1 MIKHL
6 LFYIIIF
13 NAIIGCKSDKDSH
26 TFFGGKIINP
36 KTNHVILYAMDKV
49 IDTLFLDNNN
59 RFLGR
64 FKNIS
69 EGLYYFVHG
78 IENQYIYLEPK
89 DSLML
94 RLNTWDFDE
103 SLVFAGKGAERNN
116 ILIDCFLEDEKDNKV
131 FYKLNHLEPREFKEK
146 TDSILFLKDI
156 TYKEYITEHPD
167 ETSGF
172 NTVLNVALTY
182 PIYARIE
189 RYPIVHL
196 KYSNK
201 KDFHDLDETF
211 FKHRKVVNI
220 NKDSLMYYPPYTQYV
235 RNYLYNSTY
244 SLGHKPMANEY
255 SSDFTKDLLNTIDTK
270 ISSKKSKNAFLK
282 QTVIGHF
289 YRKSSCDVN
298 KDAFNTYFEL
308 STSDEDK
315 NHVRLLLTD
324 NKAVHKGKKINNFQ
338 VYDFNERKQS
348 IHKIIK
354 NKNSFLFFWNPEYVS
369 PMYISS
375 RMNYLSKK
383 FPDIQF
389 IQIKID
395 GNSKNRIH
403 KLDIK
408 NQFYIDATS
417 EANNFLTSKMPRSI
431 IIDKKG
437 IVQNGYASISSRKIY
452 NQLKELISE

>member
-1 MIKHL
+1 MTKYL
-6 LFYIIIF
+6 LTYIVIFYTLL
-13 NAIIGCKSDKDSH
+13 GCKSEKDSH
-26 TFFGGKIINP
+26 TYFGGKIINP
-36 KTNHVILYAMDKV
+36 KTNNVILYAMDKV
-49 IDTLFLDNNN
+49 IDTLFLDSEN
-59 RFLGR
+59 RFLGK
-64 FKNIS
+64 FENAK

-116 ILIDCFLEDEKDNKV
+116 ILIDCFLENEKDNKM
-131 FYKLNHLEPREFKEK
+131 FYKLNHLEPKSFKTK
-146 TDSILFLKDI
+146 IDSILFLRGI
-156 TYKEYITEHPD
+156 TFKEYVNEHPE

-172 NTVLNVALTY
+172 NNVLKVALTH

-201 KDFHDLDETF
+201 KDFHNFDESF
-211 FKHRKVVNI
+211 FNHREKVSI
-220 NKDSLMYYPPYTQYV
+220 DKDSLMYYPPYTQYV

-244 SLGHKPMANEY
+244 SLGHKPMTNEY
-255 SSDFTKDLLNTIDTK
+255 SSDFTKDLLKTIDKK

-298 KDAFNTYFEL
+298 TDAFNTYFEL
-308 STSDEDK
+308 STDK
-315 NHVRLLLTD
+315 IDKSHVRQLLVD
-324 NKAVHKGKKINNFQ
+324 NNAVHKGKNIINFE
-338 VYDFNERKQS
+338 VYNLNNSKQH
-348 IHKIIK
+348 IHNIIK

-369 PMYISS
+369 TMYISS
-375 RMNYLSKK
+375 RMKYLSEK
-383 FPDIQF
+383 FPEVQF

-395 GNSKNRIH
+395 GNSEDRIH

-408 NQFYIDATS
+408 NQFYIDAKS

-431 IIDKKG
+431 IVDKNG
-437 IVQNGYASISSRKIY
+437 VVQNGYASISSRKIY
-452 NQLKELISE
+452 SQLKELSKK